1 MKYQMNL
8 RYWMLI
14 FIVFNLLSCNGI
26 KKEDDGKKIYILTTL
41 FPLYDFAKNIGK
53 DKVKVELLLPP
64 GAEAHSYEPKPEDIL
79 KIHKAD
85 IFIYTGKY
93 MEPWAEKIIKS
104 VDNKKLIVIDASYGI
119 NEVIE
124 HESHEDKVHRHDGK
138 IDPHIWL
145 DFDNAKIMVDNILA
159 GIVSADEL
167 NKKFYEENASFL
179 KEILRKIDQDYRNGL
194 SSCKTRYFFHAGH
207 FAFGYLAKKYN
218 LEYISA
224 YPGVSP
230 EEEPTPRRVG
240 EMVQKI
246 KKYKVKYIFYE
257 ELTVPRIANVLS
269 KETGATLLRINPAHN
284 LSKEDLE
291 KGTTYIDIM
300 ENNLRQLR
308 IGLECR

>member
-1 MKYQMNL
+1 MKSQMNL

-26 KKEDDGKKIYILTTL
+26 KKEDDDKKIYIVTTL

-64 GAEAHSYEPKPEDIL
+64 GVEAHSYEPKPEDIL

-104 VDNKKLIVIDASYGI
+104 VDNKKLIVIDASMGI

-124 HESHEDKVHRHDGK
+124 HESHEDRGHRHDGK

-179 KEILRKIDQDYRNGL
+179 KETLRKIDQDYRNGL

-207 FAFGYLAKKYN
+207 FAFGYLAKRYN

-224 YPGVSP
+224 YPGLSP

-257 ELTVPRIANVLS
+257 ELTIPRIANVLS
-269 KETGATLLRINPAHN
+269 KETGVTLLRINSAHN
-284 LSKEDLE
+284 LSKEDLG
-291 KGTTYIDIM
+291 KGTTYINIM